1 MIFRS
6 NDKRK
11 VVGWGKGMLINAL
24 YGVGIKGDNISKLV
38 GVSRAT
44 VYRHIRK

>member
-6 NDKRK
+6 KDKRK
-11 VVGWGKGMLINAL
+11 KVSWGKEMFINAL
-24 YGVGIKGDNISKLV
+24 YGIGIRGDNISKLV